1 MRVAIITA
9 NTDIY
14 KGTKANESGEA
25 VKLVAE
31 EAGLEVV
38 FMRALPLDREVLST
52 VMKRMTD
59 GNINWDEDHSYFCN
73 FISKKLLEQSIFSNI
88 EKEEITLIMSYI
100 KECGM
105 YAQKFNSGIIPE
117 NEVDIDKIA
126 YTDNNLY
133 DIICDK
139 IGQLQ
144 KEHNLPIPYEKNDTI
159 KR

>member
-1 MRVAIITA
+1 MLREI
-9 NTDIY
+9 
-14 KGTKANESGEA
+14 EELRCEA
-25 VKLVAE
+25 Q
-31 EAGLEVV
+31 
-38 FMRALPLDREVLST
+38 D
-52 VMKRMTD
+52 D
-59 GNINWDEDHSYFCN
+59 GNINWDEDHSYFCD

>member
-1 MRVAIITA
+1 MENYVP
-9 NTDIY
+9 
-14 KGTKANESGEA
+14 KSGQADNLQGELLREIEELRCEA
-25 VKLVAE
+25 Q
-31 EAGLEVV
+31 
-38 FMRALPLDREVLST
+38 D
-52 VMKRMTD
+52 D

>member
-1 MRVAIITA
+1 MSVNILK
-9 NTDIY
+9 NY
-14 KGTKANESGEA
+14 VLKSGQADNLQGE
-25 VKLVAE
+25 LLREIE
-31 EAGLEVV
+31 ELRCDAQ
-38 FMRALPLDREVLST
+38 D
-52 VMKRMTD
+52 D

>member
-1 MRVAIITA
+1 MKII
-9 NTDIY
+9 
-14 KGTKANESGEA
+14 
-25 VKLVAE
+25 L
-31 EAGLEVV
+31 
-38 FMRALPLDREVLST
+38 
-52 VMKRMTD
+52 
-59 GNINWDEDHSYFCN
+59 
-73 FISKKLLEQSIFSNI
+73 IS
-88 EKEEITLIMSYI
+88 
-100 KECGM
+100 
-105 YAQKFNSGIIPE
+105 QKFNSGIIPE